1 MVLIAEPFSLEQFEN
16 HLAAYLKAFDFIQ
29 VAWLGGSAAT
39 KSRDRFSDTDLMIKV
54 EKKSDVL
61 RVFEAIEKLF
71 AHQITHRWQLDFNTM
86 LKFDQRFYV
95 LNTGH
100 PYYYLD
106 VVLFSESNIDFYD
119 EYLNFLRHGRPV
131 VLFDKIGLF
140 SNEQNYLRDIQLD
153 MKNFSAQIEIFY
165 RTTLKEIE
173 RNRFVDAFNFYIKFI
188 NWYVMFVRYQKS
200 RQRFDFGLRYLSLD
214 ISKQFN
220 LEIESLIKIKDL
232 DQMRFNLNTLNNTLK
247 HLIGQTQN

>member
-1 MVLIAEPFSLEQFEN
+1 MTQPFSLEQFEN
-16 HLAAYLKAFDFIQ
+16 HLAAYLKAFDFVQ

-54 EKKSDVL
+54 ENKSDVA

-71 AHQITHRWQLDFNTM
+71 THQITHRWELDFNTVM
-86 LKFDQRFYV
+86 NFDQRFYV
-95 LNTGH
+95 LNTAH

-106 VVLFSESNIDFYD
+106 VAIFSEPNVDFYN
-119 EYLNFLRHGRPV
+119 EYLNYSRHGRPV
-131 VLFDKIGLF
+131 ILFDKIGLF
-140 SNEQNYLRDIQLD
+140 SNDQNHSRDID
-153 MKNFSAQIEIFY
+153 FDIKNFSAQVEIFY

-173 RNRFVDAFNFYIKFI
+173 RSRFVDAFHFYIKFI
-188 NWYVMFVRYQKS
+188 NLYVMFVRYQKS

-214 ISKQFN
+214 ISKQFS
-220 LEIESLIKIKDL
+220 LEIKSLIKIKDL

-247 HLIGQTQN
+247 HLLGQTQN